1 MKSFQKS
8 FLVALFAISF
18 LQLQAQDEEGRRSS
32 IIEEI
37 GQKKFYIHL
46 VQPGEGIKQ
55 VAELYETTID
65 EIYQSTPG
73 LFKGS
78 EIEPNHILRI
88 PFKGIE
94 AEDEPFE
101 VDSVSYS
108 FEKSIQTR
116 LPGERKKQPSKE
128 EENANVT
135 DNKSTEVH
143 TVKPDETLYSISRKY
158 NISMQDIRQA
168 NPGLTSDLSVGQ
180 ELRIPLYLAKTN
192 RSEKENQG
200 QIFEGTSFSYYT
212 VKPKETVYRIAK
224 NFGISQ
230 NELIRM
236 NPKIRSEGL
245 KAGEKIRIP
254 HSSDEDI
261 DLDKLQG
268 NLDHFADKDS
278 VETVRRYK
286 VKFLERLPGISKREN
301 VPLDDIYRLN
311 PGIKEKG
318 VSWGDIIKLPRK
330 ALVIEQLE
338 EDTDVDYITHKVSKN
353 ETLYSIARL
362 YDIPQE
368 DIIALNPGAGRV
380 IKRGQV
386 LKIPVKVPEKEGEII
401 DDETPEELEEEE
413 LPKEEMEVICQQRD
427 ASSEVFE
434 VALMIPFFL
443 EDYQPLDTAILTE
456 GKPNLRTH
464 SFIQFYEGAM
474 LALDTL
480 KKQGM
485 NVELFVYDVG
495 KTREEAVASLD
506 RNLEQVDLIIGP
518 IYRDAFN
525 EVKRFANQHQIKIVN
540 PLSSR
545 DNITYNAEGVYKVQ
559 APQEAELNEMAKFI
573 NKYYQDTT
581 SIFIVR
587 DNQYQEADQLKQL
600 RKAFEKM
607 GIAKT
612 GKQKIFEVVYY
623 SDSLNPVLD
632 STKWGNKNI
641 VVGLSNKE
649 VFTIEFVRHMNEMHD
664 SIPNVTLFG
673 LSQWRDF
680 NLEYAHL
687 DNLDVHLFDDEFIDY
702 DAENVNHFIQSF
714 REWYFT
720 EPLPEKFAFEGYD
733 VTYYFLSAL
742 YKYGADFEDC
752 LKYHHPDLLKYQ
764 FHFEENDAGSYVNKR
779 VKPLHYN
786 KYQLKKVDRPEI
798 RRYNRTIEF

>member
-1 MKSFQKS
+1 MNTFLKL
-8 FLVALFAISF
+8 FLVALFAVSF
-18 LQLQAQDEEGRRSS
+18 FSLHAQEEEKKRST

-46 VQPGEGIKQ
+46 VQPGETIEQ
-55 VAELYETTID
+55 IAELYETPV
-65 EIYQSTPG
+65 EAIYKATPG
-73 LFKGS
+73 LFKGNKV
-78 EIEPNHILRI
+78 EPNHILRI
-88 PFKGIE
+88 PFHDSERDK
-94 AEDEPFE
+94 DKTE

-116 LPGERKKQPSKE
+116 LPGERRVRESKGAEKEKKSE
-128 EENANVT
+128 TIEI
-135 DNKSTEVH
+135 H
-143 TVKPDETLYSISRKY
+143 TVKPSETLYSISRKY
-158 NISMQDIRQA
+158 NVSLEDMRQA
-168 NPGLTSDLSVGQ
+168 NPGLTNDLSIGQ
-180 ELRIPLYLAKTN
+180 KLRIPMHLAKASK
-192 RSEKENQG
+192 SEKENQEK
-200 QIFEGTSFSYYT
+200 IFEGTSFSYYT

-236 NPKIRSEGL
+236 NPKIRVEGL
-245 KAGEKIRIP
+245 KAGQKIRIP
-254 HSSDEDI
+254 HFTDEDV
-261 DLDKLQG
+261 DQGGLQG
-268 NLDHFADKDS
+268 HLDHFAEKDS

-286 VKFLERLPGISKREN
+286 VRFLERLPGISKRED
-301 VPLDDIYRLN
+301 VPLEEIYRLN
-311 PGIKEKG
+311 PGIKEEG
-318 VSWGDIIKLPRK
+318 VSWGDILKLPRK
-330 ALVIEQLE
+330 ALVIEQVE
-338 EDTDVDYITHKVSKN
+338 EDAGVDYITHKVSKN

-368 DIIALNPGAGRV
+368 DIIALNPGSGRV

-386 LKIPVKVPEKEGEII
+386 LKIPVKVPEKEEKII
-401 DDETPEELEEEE
+401 DDKTPEEVEEEE

-443 EDYQPLDTAILTE
+443 EDYQPLDTAMLTE
-456 GKPNLRTH
+456 GRPNLRSH

-495 KTREEAVASLD
+495 KTREEAIASLD

-525 EVKRFANQHQIKIVN
+525 EVKQFADHHQIKIVN
-540 PLSSR
+540 PLSNR
-545 DNITYNAEGVYKVQ
+545 DNITYNAEGVFKVQ
-559 APQEAELNEMAKFI
+559 APEEAELIEMAKFI
-573 NKYYQDTT
+573 KKYYHDTT

-600 RKAFEKM
+600 RTALDKM

-612 GKQKIFEVVYY
+612 GKQKIYEVVYY

-673 LSQWRDF
+673 LSKWRDF

-687 DNLDVHLFDDEFIDY
+687 ENLDVHLFDDEFVDY
-702 DAENVNHFIQSF
+702 EAENVNRFI
-714 REWYFT
+714 RRYRDWYFT

-733 VTYYFLSAL
+733 ITFYFLSAL
-742 YKYGADFEDC
+742 FKYGADFEDC
-752 LKYHHPDLLKYQ
+752 LKYHHPDLLQYQ
-764 FHFEENDAGSYVNKR
+764 FRFDENDAGSYVNKS
-779 VKPLHYN
+779 VIPLQYN
-786 KYQLKKVDRPEI
+786 NYQLRRVDWPVI
-798 RRYNRTIEF
+798 QSFNRTIEF